1 MGHAIFRDHA
11 EGLMSSAS
19 PSSMENL
26 DCHLVRVPFEA
37 LKRAAKDRKSI
48 VDTIAEAAAVL
59 PVDK

>member
-1 MGHAIFRDHA
+1 
-11 EGLMSSAS
+11 MSSAS

-37 LKRAAKDRKSI
+37 IKRAAKDRKSI